1 MRGKC
6 RENKAAAFNPPP
18 PRFGSPR
25 RACPSVFKHMGPLH
39 ITHFC
44 ALADDVRAILAE
56 LNQQK

>member
-18 PRFGSPR
+18 PTFGSPR
-25 RACPSVFKHMGPLH
+25 RACPSVFKHVGPLH
-39 ITHFC
+39 IMDCCT
-44 ALADDVRAILAE
+44 LADHVKPILTE